1 MQPHIL
7 IRKGNISHRCVQM
20 WFFLVS
26 HHPKCK
32 SYILRFLMFLLNLIF
47 QYLTLHSL
55 FIFMFHINPIVL
67 FGMSVAEW
75 LMGNVEE

>member
-1 MQPHIL
+1 
-7 IRKGNISHRCVQM
+7 
-20 WFFLVS
+20 
-26 HHPKCK
+26 
-32 SYILRFLMFLLNLIF
+32 MFLLNLIF

-55 FIFMFHINPIVL
+55 SIFMFHINPIVL

>member
-1 MQPHIL
+1 
-7 IRKGNISHRCVQM
+7 
-20 WFFLVS
+20 
-26 HHPKCK
+26 
-32 SYILRFLMFLLNLIF
+32 MFLLNLIF